1 MVPVPP
7 ERNPC
12 RFIASNLKAFDQK
25 RLRLTR
31 NKPLCQEHAAKSPK
45 CFLSSR
51 VQLPTSCRLLFA
63 VTPCP
68 SVRVHWPWEA
78 IIACM
83 SILLQDL
90 RRALRALAAAPAFT
104 VTAILSLAI
113 GIGANTAIFSIVDGL
128 LLRPLPYK
136 DAGRLVILWN
146 RSPGLNIL
154 EDWFSTAQYFDIK
167 NGHRGFEQV
176 AIAIGGNY
184 NLTGSGEP
192 ERVGTIR
199 VSSSLLSILGQ
210 RAALGRLF
218 VPDEDLPGRTATAV
232 LSYGTWARRFGS
244 DPGILGKKIMLNGV
258 TYEIVGVMPRLFS
271 LPREVMPTLD
281 GAEQAEILL
290 PLPLPANAAQ
300 NRDHE
305 DYNIL
310 GKLKPGVS
318 VEQAQA
324 EMDTIT
330 ARLRQ
335 EFPEVYPPN
344 GGLTFGIVPLLEQV
358 VGNVRRTLYLLLGA
372 VGFVLLI
379 ACVNL
384 ANLQLSR
391 AVARQKEIAVRTALG
406 ATRVRIVR
414 QLLTESM
421 LLAFAGGAL
430 GIAVA
435 FLALHW
441 VRLLGPQSVPRMN
454 DVGIGLAALAFTFMV
469 CVLSAILFGLAPALR
484 VSRLDVQTVLQ
495 DTSRTSA
502 GVSAIWGRGNNLRR
516 SLVIAEI
523 ALCAM
528 LLIGAGLLL
537 RSFVR
542 VRDVDP
548 GFNPRNV
555 LTLELTMTGE
565 RYKDK
570 EAVLAAYH
578 ELWRRL
584 ENLPGV
590 TAAGAVTSLPLS
602 QMFAWGPITVEGRVP
617 PPGEKFIN
625 ADTRMVSG
633 HYFRAMEIPLREGRF
648 FNDDDV
654 ANKPRVAIIDDY
666 MAQQFWP
673 NQDAIGKRFHIGG
686 ISETSS
692 PWITVVGVVG
702 RVKQYTLDSDSRIA
716 FYLPQTQYV
725 TRAMN
730 VVLRGSNDP
739 VTLASA
745 VKQQIH
751 ELNPDLP
758 LYNVIPMQER
768 FDQSLAHRRFTM
780 LVLGAF
786 AAISLGLAVIGIYGL
801 IAYLVGQGSREV
813 GIRLALGASPA
824 NIMALIV
831 RGGMTLAFW
840 GVGIGIGGALVV
852 SRLMRSLLFGVGVTD
867 LVTFVAVPTLLA
879 CIAFLASYIP
889 ARRASRI
896 DPSTSL
902 RCE

>member
-1 MVPVPP
+1 
-7 ERNPC
+7 
-12 RFIASNLKAFDQK
+12 
-25 RLRLTR
+25 
-31 NKPLCQEHAAKSPK
+31 
-45 CFLSSR
+45 
-51 VQLPTSCRLLFA
+51 
-63 VTPCP
+63 
-68 SVRVHWPWEA
+68 
-78 IIACM
+78 M

-90 RRALRALAAAPAFT
+90 RRALRSLAAAPAFT
-104 VTAILSLAI
+104 AAAILSLAI

-128 LLRPLPYK
+128 LLRPLPYQ
-136 DAGRLVILWN
+136 DPDRLVILWN
-146 RSPGLNIL
+146 RSPGLNIT

-167 NGHRGFEQV
+167 NGHHGFEQV

-192 ERVGTIR
+192 QRVGTIR
-199 VSSSLLSILGQ
+199 VSSSLLSMLGQ
-210 RAALGRLF
+210 HAALGRLF
-218 VPDEDLPGRTATAV
+218 VSDEDLPGRTATAV
-232 LSYGTWARRFGS
+232 LSHGTWVQRFGS
-244 DPGILGKKIMLNGV
+244 DPAILGKKIMLNGV
-258 TYEIVGVMPRLFS
+258 AYEIAGVMPRSFS

-290 PLPLPANAAQ
+290 PLPLPVNAAQ

-310 GKLKPGVS
+310 ARLKPGVS

-324 EMDTIT
+324 EMDTLT

-372 VGFVLLI
+372 VAFVLLI

-406 ATRVRIVR
+406 ASRIRIVR
-414 QLLTESM
+414 QLLTESV

-441 VRLLGPQSVPRMN
+441 VRLLGPQSVPRVS
-454 DVGIGLAALAFTFMV
+454 DVGIGLAALVFTFTV
-469 CVLSAILFGLAPALR
+469 CVVSAILFGLAPALR
-484 VSRLDVQTVLQ
+484 ASRLDVQAALQ
-495 DTSRTSA
+495 DTSRTSS

-516 SLVIAEI
+516 TLVIAEI

-528 LLIGAGLLL
+528 LLIGAGLLI
-537 RSFVR
+537 RSFTR
-542 VRDVDP
+542 VRDVNP

-570 EAVLAAYH
+570 VAVLAAYH
-578 ELWRRL
+578 ELWQRL
-584 ENLPGV
+584 ESLPGV
-590 TAAGAVTSLPLS
+590 TSAGAVTSLPLS

-617 PPGEKFIN
+617 PQGEKFIN

-633 HYFRAMEIPLREGRF
+633 HYFPAMEIPLREGRLF
-648 FNDDDV
+648 SDEDV
-654 ANKPRVAIIDDY
+654 ADKPRVAIVDDY
-666 MAQQFWP
+666 MAQQLWP
-673 NQDAIGKRFHIGG
+673 NQDPIGKRFHIGG

-692 PWITVVGVVG
+692 PWITIVGVVG
-702 RVKQYTLDSDSRIA
+702 RVKQYTLDADSRIA

-730 VVLRGSNDP
+730 VAMRSSSNP
-739 VTLASA
+739 VALAAA
-745 VKQQIH
+745 VKQQIS

-758 LYNVIPMQER
+758 LYNVSTMQER
-768 FDQSLAHRRFTM
+768 FDRSLARRRFTM
-780 LVLGAF
+780 LVLGTF
-786 AAISLGLAVIGIYGL
+786 AAISLGLAMIGIYGL
-801 IAYLVGQGSREV
+801 IAYLVGQGTREV
-813 GIRLALGASPA
+813 GIRLALGATPA
-824 NIMALIV
+824 NIMTLIV

-840 GVGIGIGGALVV
+840 GVGIGIGGALIV
-852 SRLMRSLLFGVGVTD
+852 SRLMRSLLFGIGVTD
-867 LVTFVAVPTLLA
+867 VVTFVAVPTVLA
-879 CIAFLASYIP
+879 CIAFFASYIP

>member
-1 MVPVPP
+1 
-7 ERNPC
+7 
-12 RFIASNLKAFDQK
+12 
-25 RLRLTR
+25 
-31 NKPLCQEHAAKSPK
+31 
-45 CFLSSR
+45 
-51 VQLPTSCRLLFA
+51 
-63 VTPCP
+63 
-68 SVRVHWPWEA
+68 
-78 IIACM
+78 M
-83 SILLQDL
+83 SILLRDV
-90 RRALRALAAAPAFT
+90 RHALRALAAAPAFT
-104 VTAILSLAI
+104 AAAILSLAI

-128 LLRPLPYK
+128 LLRPLPYQ
-136 DAGRLVILWN
+136 DPGRLVILWN
-146 RSPGLNIL
+146 RSPGLNIT
-154 EDWFSTAQYFDIK
+154 EDWFSTAQYFDIR
-167 NGHRGFEQV
+167 NGHHGFEQV

-199 VSSSLLSILGQ
+199 VSSSLLPMLGQ
-210 RAALGRLF
+210 RAALGRVF
-218 VPDEDLPGRTATAV
+218 VSDEDLPNRTATAV

-244 DPGILGKKIMLNGV
+244 DPNVLGRKIMLNGV
-258 TYEIVGVMPRLFS
+258 PYEIVGVMPHSFS

-318 VEQAQA
+318 VPQAQA

-335 EFPEVYPPN
+335 QFPEVYPPN

-406 ATRVRIVR
+406 ATRARIVR
-414 QLLTESM
+414 QLLTESL

-430 GIAVA
+430 GIALA
-435 FLALHW
+435 FLSLHW
-441 VRLLGPQSVPRMN
+441 VRLLGPQSVPRVN
-454 DVGIGLAALAFTFMV
+454 DVGIGLAALAFTFVV
-469 CVLSAILFGLAPALR
+469 CIVSSILFGLAPALR
-484 VSRLDVQTVLQ
+484 VSRLDVQAALQ
-495 DTSRTSA
+495 DTSRTSS

-516 SLVIAEI
+516 TLVIAEI

-528 LLIGAGLLL
+528 LLIGAGLLI
-537 RSFVR
+537 RSFAR
-542 VRDVDP
+542 VRNVNP
-548 GFNPRNV
+548 GFNPQNV

-570 EAVLAAYH
+570 NAVLAAYH
-578 ELWRRL
+578 ELWQRL

-590 TAAGAVTSLPLS
+590 TSAGAVTSLPLS
-602 QMFAWGPITVEGRVP
+602 QMFAWGPVTVEGRVP

-633 HYFRAMEIPLREGRF
+633 HYFPAMEISLREGRLF
-648 FNDDDV
+648 SDEDV
-654 ANKPRVAIIDDY
+654 ADKPRVAIVDDY
-666 MAQQFWP
+666 MAQQLWP
-673 NQDAIGKRFHIGG
+673 NQDPIGKRFHIGG
-686 ISETSS
+686 ISETTS

-730 VVLRGSNDP
+730 VVIRGSNDP
-739 VTLASA
+739 AALAGP
-745 VKQQIH
+745 VKQQIR

-758 LYNVIPMQER
+758 LYNVSTMQER
-768 FDQSLAHRRFTM
+768 FNNSLARRRFTM
-780 LVLGAF
+780 LVLGTF

-801 IAYLVGQGSREV
+801 LAYLVGQGSREV
-813 GIRLALGASPA
+813 GIRLALGATPA
-824 NIMALIV
+824 NIMTLIV
-831 RGGMTLAFW
+831 RGGMTLALW
-840 GVGIGIGGALVV
+840 GIGIGIGGALLVN
-852 SRLMRSLLFGVGVTD
+852 RLMRSLLFGVGVTD
-867 LVTFVAVPTLLA
+867 VVTFVAVPALLA
-879 CIAFLASYIP
+879 CVAFFASYIP

>member
-1 MVPVPP
+1 M
-7 ERNPC
+7 N
-12 RFIASNLKAFDQK
+12 
-25 RLRLTR
+25 
-31 NKPLCQEHAAKSPK
+31 
-45 CFLSSR
+45 
-51 VQLPTSCRLLFA
+51 
-63 VTPCP
+63 
-68 SVRVHWPWEA
+68 
-78 IIACM
+78 
-83 SILLQDL
+83 ILLQDV
-90 RRALRALAAAPAFT
+90 RHALRVLAAAPAFT
-104 VTAILSLAI
+104 LAAVLSLGI

-136 DAGRLVILWN
+136 DAERLVILWN
-146 RSPGLNIL
+146 RSPGLDIT

-167 NGHRGFEQV
+167 NGHRGLEQV

-184 NLTGSGEP
+184 NLTGWGEP
-192 ERVGTIR
+192 ERLGAIR
-199 VSSSLLSILGQ
+199 VSSNLLPMLGQ
-210 RAALGRLF
+210 RAALGQLF
-218 VPDEDLPGRTATAV
+218 VVDEDQPDRTATAV
-232 LSYGTWARRFGS
+232 LSYGTWTRRFGS
-244 DPGILGKKIMLNGV
+244 DPGVLGKKIMLNGV
-258 TYEIVGVMPRLFS
+258 PYEIVGVMPRSFS

-290 PLPLPANAAQ
+290 PLPLPASAARD
-300 NRDHE
+300 RDHE
-305 DYNIL
+305 DYNIV
-310 GKLKPGVS
+310 GKLKAGVS
-318 VEQAQA
+318 VQQAQA

-330 ARLRQ
+330 ARLRHD
-335 EFPEVYPPN
+335 FPEMYPPN

-358 VGNVRRTLYLLLGA
+358 VGNVRNTLYLLLGA

-379 ACVNL
+379 ACVNV

-414 QLLTESM
+414 QLLTESV

-430 GIAVA
+430 GIALA

-441 VRLLGPQSVPRMN
+441 VRLLGPQSVPRVS
-454 DVGIGLAALAFTFMV
+454 DVSIGLAALAFTSMV
-469 CVLSAILFGLAPALR
+469 SILSAILSGLAPALQ
-484 VSRLDVQTVLQ
+484 VSRRDVQTVLQ
-495 DTSRTSA
+495 GTSRTSV
-502 GVSAIWGRGNNLRR
+502 GVSAIWGRGSNLRR

-528 LLIGAGLLL
+528 LLIGAGLLI

-542 VRDVDP
+542 VRDVNP

-570 EAVLAAYH
+570 QTVLAAYH
-578 ELWRRL
+578 ELWQRL
-584 ENLPGV
+584 GHLPGV
-590 TAAGAVTSLPLS
+590 TSAGAVTSLPLS
-602 QMFAWGPITVEGRVP
+602 QMFAWGPIAVEGRVP

-625 ADTRMVSG
+625 ADVRMVSG
-633 HYFRAMEIPLREGRF
+633 RYLHAMEIPLREGRL
-648 FNDDDV
+648 FNDDD
-654 ANKPRVAIIDDY
+654 AADKPRVAIVDDY
-666 MAQQFWP
+666 MAQQLWP

-702 RVKQYTLDSDSRIA
+702 RVKQYTLDADSRIA

-730 VVLRGSNDP
+730 VVMRSSNDP
-739 VTLASA
+739 VSLAGA

-758 LYNVIPMQER
+758 LYKVSTMQER
-768 FDQSLAHRRFTM
+768 FDKSLARRRFIM
-780 LVLGAF
+780 LVLGTF

-801 IAYLVGQGSREV
+801 IAYLVGQGTREV
-813 GIRLALGASPA
+813 GIRLALGATPA
-824 NIMALIV
+824 NIMTLIV
-831 RGGMTLAFW
+831 RGGMSLALW
-840 GVGIGIGGALVV
+840 GVAIGIGGALVV
-852 SRLMRSLLFGVGVTD
+852 SRLMRSLLFGVGATD
-867 LVTFVAVPTLLA
+867 VATFVAVPILLA
-879 CIAFLASYIP
+879 CIALVASYIP

>member
-1 MVPVPP
+1 
-7 ERNPC
+7 
-12 RFIASNLKAFDQK
+12 
-25 RLRLTR
+25 
-31 NKPLCQEHAAKSPK
+31 
-45 CFLSSR
+45 
-51 VQLPTSCRLLFA
+51 
-63 VTPCP
+63 
-68 SVRVHWPWEA
+68 
-78 IIACM
+78 M
-83 SILLQDL
+83 SILLKDL
-90 RRALRALAAAPAFT
+90 RHALRALAAAPVFA
-104 VTAILSLAI
+104 VAAILSLAI

-128 LLRPLPYK
+128 LLRPLPYT
-136 DAGRLVILWN
+136 DADRLVILWN
-146 RSPGLNIL
+146 RSPGLNIT

-167 NGHRGFEQV
+167 NGHHGFEQV
-176 AIAIGGNY
+176 GIAIGGNY
-184 NLTGSGEP
+184 NLTGPGDP

-199 VSSSLLSILGQ
+199 VSSSLLSLLGQ
-210 RAALGRLF
+210 KAALGRLF
-218 VPDEDLPGRTATAV
+218 VPDDDQPGRTATAV

-244 DPGILGKKIMLNGV
+244 DPGILGKKIILNGV
-258 TYEIVGVMPRLFS
+258 SYDVVGVMPRSFS

-290 PLPLPANAAQ
+290 PLPLDANAAQ

-305 DYNIL
+305 DYNIV
-310 GKLKPGVS
+310 GRLKPGVS
-318 VEQAQA
+318 VGQAQA

-335 EFPEVYPPN
+335 QFPEVYPPN

-391 AVARQKEIAVRTALG
+391 AMARQKEIAVRTALG
-406 ATRVRIVR
+406 ATRGRIVH

-430 GIAVA
+430 GVALA
-435 FLALHW
+435 FLALRL
-441 VRLLGPQSVPRMN
+441 VRLVGPQSVPRMQ
-454 DVGIGLAALAFTFMV
+454 DVGIGVAALAFTFAI
-469 CVLSAILFGLAPALR
+469 CVLSSILFGLAPALR
-484 VSRLDVQTVLQ
+484 VSRVDVQTALQ
-495 DTSRTSA
+495 DTSRSSS
-502 GVSAIWGRGNNLRR
+502 GVSGIWGRGNSLRR

-528 LLIGAGLLL
+528 MLIGAGLLI

-542 VRDVDP
+542 VSQVDP

-555 LTLELTMTGE
+555 LTLELTMTGD
-565 RYKDK
+565 RYKNK

-578 ELWRRL
+578 ELWQRL
-584 ENLPGV
+584 ERLPGV
-590 TAAGAVTSLPLS
+590 TSAGAVTSLPLS

-625 ADTRMVSG
+625 ADVRMVSG
-633 HYFRAMEIPLREGRF
+633 HYFQAMEIPLREGRLF
-648 FNDDDV
+648 SDDDV
-654 ANKPRVAIIDDY
+654 ASKPRVALVDDS
-666 MAQQFWP
+666 MAQQLWP
-673 NQDAIGKRFHIGG
+673 KQDPVGKRLHIGG
-686 ISETSS
+686 IGDKDS

-716 FYLPQTQYV
+716 YYLPQTQYV

-730 VVLRGSNDP
+730 VVTRSSNDP
-739 VTLASA
+739 AALAGA
-745 VKQQIH
+745 VKQQIR
-751 ELNPDLP
+751 EVNPDLP
-758 LYNVIPMQER
+758 LYNVSTMQKR
-768 FDQSLAHRRFTM
+768 FDTSLARRRFTM
-780 LVLGAF
+780 LVLGTF

-801 IAYLVGQGSREV
+801 IAYMVGQGSREV
-813 GIRLALGASPA
+813 GIRLALGATRA
-824 NIMALIV
+824 NIVTLIV

-840 GVGIGIGGALVV
+840 GVGLGIGGALVV
-852 SRLMRSLLFGVGVTD
+852 GRLMRSLLFGVGVAD
-867 LVTFVAVPTLLA
+867 AATFVAVPFLLA
-879 CIAFLASYIP
+879 GIAFFASYIP

-896 DPSTSL
+896 DPSVSL

>member
-1 MVPVPP
+1 MHKDMENYPPSDCGILPYPV
-7 ERNPC
+7 
-12 RFIASNLKAFDQK
+12 S
-25 RLRLTR
+25 
-31 NKPLCQEHAAKSPK
+31 EH
-45 CFLSSR
+45 LG
-51 VQLPTSCRLLFA
+51 
-63 VTPCP
+63 
-68 SVRVHWPWEA
+68 VHWTPEA
-78 IIACM
+78 ITEGM
-83 SILLQDL
+83 GILLQDL
-90 RRALRALAAAPAFT
+90 RYALRALTAAPAFT
-104 VTAILSLAI
+104 VAAILSLAI

-128 LLRPLPYK
+128 LLRALPYK
-136 DAGRLVILWN
+136 DAERLVILWN
-146 RSPGLNIL
+146 RSPGLNIT

-167 NGHRGFEQV
+167 NGHHGFEQL
-176 AIAIGGNY
+176 AIAIGDNY
-184 NLTGSGEP
+184 NLTGRGEP

-199 VSSSLLSILGQ
+199 VSSSLLPMLGQ

-218 VPDEDLPGRTATAV
+218 LPDEDLPDRTATAI

-244 DPGILGKKIMLNGV
+244 DPGVLGKKVILNGV
-258 TYEIVGVMPRLFS
+258 PYEIVGVLSRSFS

-290 PLPLPANAAQ
+290 PLPLPAGAPQ

-318 VEQAQA
+318 VQQAQA

-330 ARLRQ
+330 ARLRHNY
-335 EFPEVYPPN
+335 PEVYPPN
-344 GGLTFGIVPLLEQV
+344 GGLAFGIVPLLEQV

-391 AVARQKEIAVRTALG
+391 AVARQKEMAVRTALG
-406 ATRVRIVR
+406 ASRKRIVR
-414 QLLTESM
+414 QLLTESVV
-421 LLAFAGGAL
+421 LAFAGGAS
-430 GIAVA
+430 GIALALV
-435 FLALHW
+435 ALHW
-441 VRLLGPQSVPRMN
+441 VTLLGPQTVPRVN
-454 DVGIGLAALAFTFMV
+454 DIGIGLPALVFTFFV
-469 CVLSAILFGLAPALR
+469 CAISAILFGLAPALR
-484 VSRLDVQTVLQ
+484 ASRLDVQTTLR

-516 SLVIAEI
+516 SLVIAET
-523 ALCAM
+523 ALCVM
-528 LLIGAGLLL
+528 LLIGAGLLI

-542 VRDVDP
+542 VRDVNP

-555 LTLELTMTGE
+555 LTLELTMASE

-570 EAVLAAYH
+570 EAILADYH
-578 ELWRRL
+578 ALWQRL
-584 ENLPGV
+584 ERVPGLV
-590 TAAGAVTSLPLS
+590 AAGAVTSLPLS
-602 QMFAWGPITVEGRVP
+602 RMFAWGPITVEGRVP

-625 ADTRMVSG
+625 ADVRMVSG
-633 HYFRAMEIPLREGRF
+633 RYFQAMEIPMREGRL
-648 FNDDDV
+648 FNDHDA
-654 ANKPRVAIIDDY
+654 ANKPRVAIVDDY
-666 MAQQFWP
+666 MAQQLWP
-673 NQDAIGKRFHIGG
+673 NQDPLGKRLHIGG

-730 VVLRGSNDP
+730 VVMRSSNDP
-739 VTLASA
+739 IALAGA

-758 LYNVIPMQER
+758 LYNVSTMQQR
-768 FDQSLAHRRFTM
+768 FDQSLARRRFTM
-780 LVLGAF
+780 WVLAIF
-786 AAISLGLAVIGIYGL
+786 AAISLGLGVIGIYGL
-801 IAYLVGQGSREV
+801 IAYLVGQGNREV
-813 GIRLALGASPA
+813 GIRLAHGATRR
-824 NIMALIV
+824 NIVTLIV
-831 RGGMTLAFW
+831 RGAMTLAVC
-840 GVGIGIGGALVV
+840 GVAIGIGGALVA

-867 LVTFVAVPTLLA
+867 LVTFVAVPTLLVG
-879 CIAFLASYIP
+879 IAFIASYIP
-889 ARRASRI
+889 ARRASRM
-896 DPSTSL
+896 DPGTSL